1 MIGDLILTIFGIMI
15 GGLDQDKDWDL
26 EQGPRIED
34 LYLVIEAPLGHPDRL
49 HEGQAEWGG
58 AIEGHPENFEL
69 F

>member
-1 MIGDLILTIFGIMI
+1 MGTLILTSFGIMI

-34 LYLVIEAPLGHPDRL
+34 LDLVIEAPLGHPDRL

-58 AIEGHPENFEL
+58 AVEGHPENFEL